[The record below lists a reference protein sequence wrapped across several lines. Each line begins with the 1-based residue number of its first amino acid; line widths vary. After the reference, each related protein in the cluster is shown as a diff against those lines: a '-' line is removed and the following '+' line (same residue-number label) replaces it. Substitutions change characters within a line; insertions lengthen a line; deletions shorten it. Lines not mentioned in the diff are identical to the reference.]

1 MVREGLPER
10 GRESQECCVTE
21 CCVTEWR
28 ARTDYPTDNDS
39 LDCIYRCIVDT
50 FFLARVSWRLAG
62 PMAKIKPRPR
72 GRLRLF
78 FFRAEDV
85 FFLYNRLY
93 NRVTR
98 LCLSICSSLHS
109 CSPFCAAL
117 RANRSRFSWSVNA
130 GVAVKTSSYLVTIF
144 LHAGNRLDSTDPKQT
159 SVATTHALL
168 DLESSLETAPV
179 HCAMAAKGGS
189 RSKQVSTCLMG
200 RGKVPE

>member
-1 MVREGLPER
+1 MVREGIPER

-50 FFLARVSWRLAG
+50 FFLARVNWRLAG

-72 GRLRLF
+72 GRLRF
-78 FFRAEDV
+78 FF
-85 FFLYNRLY
+85 F
-93 NRVTR
+93 RVTR

-144 LHAGNRLDSTDPKQT
+144 LHMR
-159 SVATTHALL
+159 
-168 DLESSLETAPV
+168 ETNK
-179 HCAMAAKGGS
+179 CS
-189 RSKQVSTCLMG
+189 YNTCIA
-200 RGKVPE
+200 RPRVQP